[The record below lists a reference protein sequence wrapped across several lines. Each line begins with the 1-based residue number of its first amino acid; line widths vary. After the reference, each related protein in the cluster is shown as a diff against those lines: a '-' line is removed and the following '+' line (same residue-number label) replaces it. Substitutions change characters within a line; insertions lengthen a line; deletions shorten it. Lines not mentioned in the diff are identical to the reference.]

1 MRHANW
7 LQSGRT
13 VELRFRISS
22 IQNIGLEI
30 WQTVRKEEV
39 KNGHWGSIKKSIY
52 SINQEI
58 NNQQQSTTST

>member
-7 LQSGRT
+7 LQSGCT

-22 IQNIGLEI
+22 IQNTGLEI

-39 KNGHWGSIKKSIY
+39 KKWTLGKHQE
-52 SINQEI
+52 INIQHHQEI